1 MVKGVQMEGLRV
13 LGNPADFARRYS
25 RSGWELY
32 YVDIVAS
39 LYGRN
44 HFEELLDETTHDIH
58 IPVTV
63 AGGIRSYADAAR
75 LLKAGADRVAV
86 CTAAITNPDLID
98 EIAGSTG
105 SQAITVEIAAK
116 RRDGGWEAYTDGGR
130 ERSGRDALALARE
143 AVRRGAGEIMLTSVD
158 MEGTKR
164 GFDCELIAA
173 LARELPVPVIAGGGC
188 GALDHIRAA
197 RAAGADGVSVASCLH
212 YGILTQEQIE
222 SGLKERAP
230 ECPSAR
236 PGRSFYFF

>member
-1 MVKGVQMEGLRV
+1 M
-13 LGNPADFARRYS
+13 LGSPAEYARRYS

-44 HFEELLDETTHDIH
+44 HLEGLLDETTQDIH

-63 AGGIRSYADAAR
+63 AGGIRSYAEAAR
-75 LLKAGADRVAV
+75 LLKAGADRVAI
-86 CTAAITNPDLID
+86 CTAALSNPGLID
-98 EIAGSTG
+98 EIAARAG

-130 ERSGRDALALARE
+130 ERSHRDALALARE
-143 AVRRGAGEIMLTSVD
+143 AVARGAGEIVLTSVD

-164 GFDCELIAA
+164 GFDCELIEAI
-173 LARELPVPVIAGGGC
+173 ARELPVPVIAAGGC
-188 GALDHIRAA
+188 GSLDHIRAA
-197 RAAGADGVSVASCLH
+197 RAAGADGVSVASVLH

-222 SGLKERAP
+222 FEVG
-230 ECPSAR
+230 
-236 PGRSFYFF
+236 